1 MYALFTTGTSGGILS
16 FTHWVNAE
24 GFRLTVTFGT
34 KRLEQCYVEHK
45 VAARV
50 FGKDVARRY
59 IERINIIKQTASLE
73 ELARLRALRYHPLK
87 GDRAGYHAVKLTG
100 FMRLIFSLEGDALTI
115 VRIEEVS
122 KHYDD

>member
-1 MYALFTTGTSGGILS
+1 MI
-16 FTHWVNAE
+16 
-24 GFRLTVTFGT
+24 VTFRT
-34 KRLEQCYVEHK
+34 KRLEQCYVEHQ
-45 VAARV
+45 VAVRD

-59 IERINIIKQTASLE
+59 VERINIIKHTASLE

-87 GDRAGYHAVKLTG
+87 GNRAGYHAVKLTG
-100 FMRLIFSLEGDALTI
+100 FMRLIFTLEGDTLAI

>member
-1 MYALFTTGTSGGILS
+1 M
-16 FTHWVNAE
+16 VE
-24 GFRLTVTFGT
+24 GPCLIVTFRT
-34 KRLEQCYVEHK
+34 KRLEQCYVEHQ
-45 VAARV
+45 VAVRD

-73 ELARLRALRYHPLK
+73 ELAQLRALRYHPLR
-87 GDRAGYHAVKLTG
+87 GNRAGYHAVKLTG
-100 FMRLIFSLEGDALTI
+100 FMRLIFTLEGDALAI

>member
-16 FTHWVNAE
+16 FAHRVNAE

-45 VAARV
+45 VAARI

-59 IERINIIKQTASLE
+59 IERERQWRNNAEQLLTLLS
-73 ELARLRALRYHPLK
+73 
-87 GDRAGYHAVKLTG
+87 AGGSH
-100 FMRLIFSLEGDALTI
+100 
-115 VRIEEVS
+115 
-122 KHYDD
+122 

>member
-1 MYALFTTGTSGGILS
+1 M
-16 FTHWVNAE
+16 VE
-24 GFRLTVTFGT
+24 GVCLIVTFRT
-34 KRLEQCYVEHK
+34 KRLERCYVKHQ
-45 VAARV
+45 VAVRD

-73 ELARLRALRYHPLK
+73 ELAQLRALRYHPLR
-87 GDRAGYHAVKLTG
+87 GNRAGYHAVKLTG
-100 FMRLIFSLEGDALTI
+100 FMRLIFTLEGDALAI